1 MSEEASG
8 AQSSE
13 VEAIR
18 RRFGEQIVEANEIC
32 GELQLQVKPEAVLAV
47 ARYLRDKG
55 DYDHPSD
62 LLAYDTGSDLVVI
75 YRLWSLQRKR
85 SVIMRVHLNRD
96 EPKVAS
102 VTSIWP
108 GTDWHERE
116 CYDLFGIV
124 FEGHPNLKRILLP
137 DDWEGWPF
145 RKDYH
150 PIFSGDPL
158 HGPQETN

>member
-75 YRLWSLQRKR
+75 YRL
-85 SVIMRVHLNRD
+85 
-96 EPKVAS
+96 
-102 VTSIWP
+102 
-108 GTDWHERE
+108 
-116 CYDLFGIV
+116 
-124 FEGHPNLKRILLP
+124 
-137 DDWEGWPF
+137 
-145 RKDYH
+145 
-150 PIFSGDPL
+150 
-158 HGPQETN
+158 